1 MIHNIYYNSIEA
13 EFLLRLDRRKSPV
26 GTFPPKHPHCPHS
39 LSAKPTIRT
48 VVRIEVFFAPGDPW
62 QKTDLKCPLRGQN
75 ILFDILKRS
84 FCSAFLFENYHF
96 YDFFISTINRL
107 LLIKKFS
114 IKLQPTF
121 NFTLIFSNIKIN
133 PFKPRYFNIINR
145 VFNKKQRFKH
155 FNC

>member
-1 MIHNIYYNSIEA
+1 M
-13 EFLLRLDRRKSPV
+13 
-26 GTFPPKHPHCPHS
+26 
-39 LSAKPTIRT
+39 
-48 VVRIEVFFAPGDPW
+48 FFAPEDPW

-121 NFTLIFSNIKIN
+121 NVTLIFSNIKIN
-133 PFKPRYFNIINR
+133 LIIIRYFNIINR